1 MTVEQQRYLESCKK
15 VLDGERMEIIAMALD
30 YGLQIPEIRKVV
42 QGNFDAACMRE
53 VVSGMME
60 GISEEALDFL
70 CENEFN
76 RYQIREIVEGFVCG
90 LGMEQVQTYAAAEMS
105 ASRMRQMRRQLEES
119 AQPLKPG
126 KAEEEAV
133 VREYMKGLM
142 EAMEASARQFRESNE
157 RFDALSALVKEHV
170 VDEKNREI
178 QELYE
183 NLRYKDQTI
192 QQLQQKL
199 TEREKRITEL
209 EIVLEK
215 KSEVQA
221 ADQYQGRPEVPQGK
235 PEVLRSRP
243 SLTIPADGKEGME
256 IREAEDY
263 QRLKRRMVSWLAFWN
278 RGKKKDI
285 FEKVMES
292 DLSPQQLEEVCKCLE
307 CGLTDEE
314 IGSIIENDPSPEKIK
329 KVREILLLMR
339 KRKGGSGDVCCT

>member
-1 MTVEQQRYLESCKK
+1 MTVEQQRYLESCRK
-15 VLDGERMEIIAMALD
+15 VLDGERTEIVAMALD
-30 YGLQIPEIRKVV
+30 YGLQISEIRKVV

-53 VVSGMME
+53 IVSGMME
-60 GISEEALDFL
+60 GITEEALDFL

-76 RYQIREIVEGFVCG
+76 RYQIKEIVEGFVCG
-90 LGMEQVQTYAAAEMS
+90 LGMEQVQTYAVSEMS

-119 AQPLKPG
+119 VQPSKPG

-209 EIVLEK
+209 ETVLEK

-221 ADQYQGRPEVPQGK
+221 ADQYQGRPEVLQSQTEVLGNK

-243 SLTIPADGKEGME
+243 SLAIPADGKEGME

-278 RGKKKDI
+278 RGRKKISSRRSWNRI
-285 FEKVMES
+285 FPRS
-292 DLSPQQLEEVCKCLE
+292 SW
-307 CGLTDEE
+307 
-314 IGSIIENDPSPEKIK
+314 K
-329 KVREILLLMR
+329 KSVNAWNA
-339 KRKGGSGDVCCT
+339 V